1 MRHLLLI
8 VGPCTGKVPPKYDI
22 TRVNLMKLKSKLA
35 ASAAVLGLGATM
47 AVAEGLE
54 RVNLDTSFMYE
65 AGNYAEFSYGAVNP
79 SIPATKSDGT
89 KVSSVA
95 DRFTVNNFAAK
106 TQIGENIDIGL
117 WRTNNSFGVGIDWT
131 SDPSYKVKADLTV
144 SALVGLVKYKLSD
157 NFSVLA
163 GLKNVR
169 IDSGASLKLPYDATF
184 YGDYSLGSAT
194 TTVGVYGV
202 AYERPEIA
210 LRVELVSESEKD
222 MTASTN
228 YSTRIIANDQAVASA
243 SGNGTIS
250 LGDAMTLKF
259 QTGIAAN
266 TLLFGSVRSSKWKNN
281 QVIVPIGATPTPV
294 STFGDGNS
302 YTIGLGRKFSDTV
315 SGTVSYFS
323 DPSSGSCVGVSALAP
338 TCENQAISLGAKIAM
353 ADNMDISLGTTWSR
367 RGKATVSLT
376 GAPVTDKSVVTS
388 LGAKLSYKF

>member
-1 MRHLLLI
+1 M
-8 VGPCTGKVPPKYDI
+8 T
-22 TRVNLMKLKSKLA
+22 LKSKLA
-35 ASAAVLGLGATM
+35 ASVAVLGLGSTM
-47 AVAEGLE
+47 ASAEGLE

-65 AGNYAEFSYGAVNP
+65 AGSFAEFSYGAVNP

-95 DRFTVNNFAAK
+95 ERFTVNNFAAK

-117 WRTNNSFGVGIDWT
+117 WRTNNSSGVGIDWT
-131 SDPSYKVKADLTV
+131 SDPNYKVKADLTI
-144 SALVGLVKYKLSD
+144 SALVGLVKYKLND

-163 GLKNVR
+163 GMKNVR
-169 IDSGASLKLPYDATF
+169 IDSGASLKLPYGTTGT

-222 MTASTN
+222 MSASTN
-228 YSTRIIANDQAVASA
+228 YYTRIISNDQIAPGTSLA

-353 ADNMDISLGTTWSR
+353 ADNMDLSLGTTWSR

-376 GAPVTDKSVVTS
+376 GSPVTDKSVVTS

>member
-1 MRHLLLI
+1 M
-8 VGPCTGKVPPKYDI
+8 T
-22 TRVNLMKLKSKLA
+22 LKSKLA
-35 ASAAVLGLGATM
+35 ASVAVLGLGATM

-65 AGNYAEFSYGAVNP
+65 SGTFAEFSYGAVNP

-117 WRTNNSFGVGIDWT
+117 WRTNNSSGVGIDWT

-169 IDSGASLKLPYDATF
+169 IDSGASLKLPFNSVA
-184 YGDYSLGSAT
+184 YGDYSLGTAT

-210 LRVELVSESEKD
+210 LRVEVMSEAEGD

-228 YSTRIIANDQAVASA
+228 YNTLLIANDSVAAAPA
-243 SGNGTIS
+243 SGNGTIG

-259 QTGIAAN
+259 QTGIAPN

-281 QVIVPIGATPTPV
+281 QVVIPTSAGPSTV

-302 YTIGLGRKFSDTV
+302 YTVGLGRKFSDTL

-353 ADNMDISLGTTWSR
+353 ADNMDLSLGTTWSR